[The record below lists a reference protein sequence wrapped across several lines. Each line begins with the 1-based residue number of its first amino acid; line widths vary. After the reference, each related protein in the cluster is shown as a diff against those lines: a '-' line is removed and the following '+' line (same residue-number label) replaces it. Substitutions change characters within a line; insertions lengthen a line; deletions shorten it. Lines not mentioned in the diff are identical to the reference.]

1 MDPTFLAFFAAS
13 AATVPHISAYLTDI
27 VAILGFCAV
36 LATKLPHPQSKD
48 SFYAGLFST
57 INFLGQNYGAAAI
70 SGVGF
75 ADNQAPFLHAPDLVG
90 EPTLLPLHEGT

>member
-1 MDPTFLAFFAAS
+1 VDPTFLAFFAAS

-57 INFLGQNYGAAAI
+57 INFLGQNYGAAANLVKEFQEAEVA
-70 SGVGF
+70 SAKPVEKP
-75 ADNQAPFLHAPDLVG
+75 ADKPIQ
-90 EPTLLPLHEGT
+90 